1 MIKMDSAAFSEKI
14 VFGAISLIF
23 DMPQTKL
30 LWYCNIAKLAFPL
43 APLFPGLFIMVS
55 DSRNNQAR
63 LKKAKNADATMIGSI
78 FPLTTKPYPHSFNHS
93 SLLSDLVKAAV
104 VNSLISFNSIH
115 LD

>member
-1 MIKMDSAAFSEKI
+1 
-14 VFGAISLIF
+14 
-23 DMPQTKL
+23 
-30 LWYCNIAKLAFPL
+30 
-43 APLFPGLFIMVS
+43 MVS

-63 LKKAKNADATMIGSI
+63 LKKAKNADAIGL
-78 FPLTTKPYPHSFNHS
+78 FPLTATQPSTMVIQYS